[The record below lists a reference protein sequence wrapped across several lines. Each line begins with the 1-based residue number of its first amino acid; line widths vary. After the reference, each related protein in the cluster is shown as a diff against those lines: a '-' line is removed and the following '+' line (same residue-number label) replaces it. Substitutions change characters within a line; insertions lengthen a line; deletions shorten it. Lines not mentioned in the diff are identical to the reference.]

1 MSGISPAPGPQVR
14 ARMLEA
20 LEGLEP
26 LAAARVLQQVL
37 ARVMADLDDEDRA
50 QVIMGLAGE
59 PGEDKV
65 ASLVHL

>member
-14 ARMLEA
+14 ARLLQA

-26 LAAARVLQQVL
+26 VAAARALQKSL
-37 ARVMADLDDEDRA
+37 AQIMADLDEEDRA

-59 PGEDKV
+59 PGQDKV